1 MGCWKIV
8 KILNNNVVFVV
19 DSQKQEYIAV
29 GNGIGFRHKVR
40 ECLSDDE
47 IIKIFAQMNNQAKNK
62 LVTILEEIPFDRIE
76 LTMRLVEYAEKS
88 LNRKLNENLAISLA
102 DHIHYLLV
110 RYKEDM
116 LFPGIASEEIK
127 RFYQEEYKIGC
138 EIVDIINEKYNIK
151 LNYDEASTI
160 AFHIINASNQR
171 GQKTLEIMY
180 GVRDLVNIVT
190 ESLHQE
196 IDLESFDYSRF
207 IIHLKFFMRKVV
219 LNSKETGHGNNTM
232 LQRFEQEFPPI
243 HEIVQNIEGYI
254 LNKYQYQMVDDDKLY
269 LFIHIR
275 RLLQNK

>member
-19 DSQKQEYIAV
+19 DNKTQEYIAV

-47 IIKIFAQMNNQAKNK
+47 IIKIFAQINNQVKNK

-76 LTMRLVEYAEKS
+76 LTMKLVEHAEIS
-88 LNRKLNENLAISLA
+88 LDRKLNENLAVSLA

-110 RYKEDM
+110 RYEEGM
-116 LFPGIASEEIK
+116 LFPSIASEEIK
-127 RFYQEEYKIGC
+127 RFYQEEYKIGR
-138 EIVDIINEKYNIK
+138 ELVDMINEKYKIQ
-151 LNYDEASTI
+151 LDYEEASTI

-180 GVRDLVNIVT
+180 GVRDLANIVT
-190 ESLHQE
+190 GSLHIE
-196 IDLESFDYSRF
+196 PDEESFDYSRF
-207 IIHLKFFMRKVV
+207 IIHLKFFMRKVL
-219 LNSKETGHGNNTM
+219 LNSQELSHENNSM
-232 LQRFEQEFPPI
+232 LQRFEVEFPAI
-243 HEIVQNIEGYI
+243 HEIVQNIEMYI
-254 LNKYQYQMVDDDKLY
+254 LNKYKYQMGDDDKLY

-275 RLLQNK
+275 RLLKK